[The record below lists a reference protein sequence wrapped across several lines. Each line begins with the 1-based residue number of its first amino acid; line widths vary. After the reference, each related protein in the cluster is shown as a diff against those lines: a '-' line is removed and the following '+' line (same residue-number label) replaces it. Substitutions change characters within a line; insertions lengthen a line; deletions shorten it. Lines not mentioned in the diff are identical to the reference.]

1 MTMTEKEIEDLHKEY
16 IEVPSILKGSFGE
29 YVVLRS
35 KYSKEEIENILVNA
49 RKMKEMLKDTN
60 IKTKPRSYSRK
71 WALVGI
77 FG

>member
-1 MTMTEKEIEDLHKEY
+1 MTEKEIESLHNEFL
-16 IEVPSILKGSFGE
+16 EVPSVLKGSFGE

-60 IKTKPRSYSRK
+60 IKTRPRSYGRQ

-77 FG
+77 FR